1 MTLKIE
7 PRLGVEVFVN
17 QVNTISISNPDQLD
31 EHGHTNDVVVQ
42 IHPDYIDA
50 VISALQDAKKEIL
63 EFR

>member
-17 QVNTISISNPDQLD
+17 EGSTISISNPDQLD
-31 EHGHTNDVVVQ
+31 EHGQITDVIVQ

-63 EFR
+63 EF

>member
-17 QVNTISISNPDQLD
+17 EGNTISISNPDQLD
-31 EHGHTNDVVVQ
+31 EHGQNTDVIVQ

-50 VISALQDAKKEIL
+50 VIKALQTAREKIIEG
-63 EFR
+63 